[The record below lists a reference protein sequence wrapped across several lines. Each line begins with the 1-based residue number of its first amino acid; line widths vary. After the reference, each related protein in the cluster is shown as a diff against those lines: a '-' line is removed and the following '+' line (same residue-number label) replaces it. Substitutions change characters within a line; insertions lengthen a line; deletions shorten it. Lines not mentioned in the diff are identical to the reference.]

1 MIEQLISSSRPIV
14 PLRDEMVFPDSLEA
28 SISQAVEATKAAIA
42 ADQTLLQIE
51 IAIPELKPLPVA
63 QQYLSQLL
71 ELKGNVKVFFSD
83 TGAAA
88 LARHQWQDI
97 PHELR
102 GIEELVEPVQPEDD
116 AFVFIAPTPVE
127 VGKVEQICNQAGER
141 LCILLNPK
149 LEDVSIVGIGMA
161 GRSLRER
168 FLSRI
173 ESCYSFFPLE
183 RGALIHA
190 YPADWQVWWAETEA
204 EGSEYQLVASEPTRP
219 SGERLGEILAPMMA
233 TEQVSKPSLFGNMQ
247 QFWKALTQ

>member
-1 MIEQLISSSRPIV
+1 
-14 PLRDEMVFPDSLEA
+14 MVFPDSLEA

-42 ADQTLLQIE
+42 AHQTLLQIE

-63 QQYLSQLL
+63 QQYLSQLP
-71 ELKGNVKVFFSD
+71 ELQGNVKVFFSD

-102 GIEELVEPVQPEDD
+102 GIEELLEPVQPEDD

-168 FLSRI
+168 FLNRI
-173 ESCYSFFPLE
+173 EPCYSFFPLE
-183 RGALIHA
+183 QGALIRS
-190 YPADWQVWWAETEA
+190 YPNDWQVWWAPQTE
-204 EGSEYQLVASEPTRP
+204 EPDSEYQLVASEPSRP
-219 SGERLGEILAPMMA
+219 SGERLGEILTPMMA
-233 TEQVSKPSLFGNMQ
+233 TEQVRKPSLFGNMQ

>member
-1 MIEQLISSSRPIV
+1 
-14 PLRDEMVFPDSLEA
+14 MVFPDSLET

-42 ADQTLLQIE
+42 DHKTLLQVD

-63 QQYLSQLL
+63 QQYLNQLPHL
-71 ELKGNVKVFFSD
+71 GENVKVFFSD

-97 PHELR
+97 SYELR
-102 GIEELVEPVQPEDD
+102 GIEELIDPVQPEND

-127 VGKVEQICNQAGER
+127 VGKVEKICTQAGDR
-141 LCILLNPK
+141 VCILLNPK

-168 FLSRI
+168 FLNNI
-173 ESCYSFFPLE
+173 ESCYSFLPLE
-183 RGALIHA
+183 RGAVIRS
-190 YPADWQVWWAETEA
+190 YPSEWKIWWAEGEEGEHQILATE
-204 EGSEYQLVASEPTRP
+204 ESRP
-219 SGERLGEILAPMMA
+219 SGERIGQLLASLTA
-233 TEQVSKPSLFGNMQ
+233 TEDARKPGLLDNMQ